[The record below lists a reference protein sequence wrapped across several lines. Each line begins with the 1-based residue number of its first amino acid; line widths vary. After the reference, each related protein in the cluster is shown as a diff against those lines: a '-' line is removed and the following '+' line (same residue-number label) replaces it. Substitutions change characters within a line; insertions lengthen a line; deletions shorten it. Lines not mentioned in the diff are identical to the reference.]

1 MERCVWSGADRTVIV
16 CGHVPHFFGGCL
28 FESGTGEKV
37 IKPPTHLL
45 FWMRD
50 KSRLASPHQC
60 IVPVVHPW
68 RSPGASPGGV
78 HNLFKFHTV
87 ASLFL
92 SLVYCNIRR
101 VFIYLILYSVITMVG
116 VADL

>member
-1 MERCVWSGADRTVIV
+1 MWSGADRTVIV

-28 FESGTGEKV
+28 FESGLGETV
-37 IKPPTHLL
+37 RKPPTHLTL

-60 IVPVVHPW
+60 IVPAVHPW

>member
-1 MERCVWSGADRTVIV
+1 MRVTE
-16 CGHVPHFFGGCL
+16 
-28 FESGTGEKV
+28 
-37 IKPPTHLL
+37 PPTHLTL
-45 FWMRD
+45 SWMRD

>member
-1 MERCVWSGADRTVIV
+1 MR
-16 CGHVPHFFGGCL
+16 
-28 FESGTGEKV
+28 V
-37 IKPPTHLL
+37 IKPPTHLTL

-50 KSRLASPHQC
+50 TSRLASPHQC
-60 IVPVVHPW
+60 IVPVVRPW
-68 RSPGASPGGV
+68 RSPGACPGGV

-116 VADL
+116 VANI